1 MTYKKSF
8 STFFILLSLIFL
20 VAFNAVDKPSAI
32 IKSKDII
39 QLENGAYYQTS
50 SCWFA
55 SNKKNIQCGWL
66 HTAPA
71 QGQDSSD
78 FQLPV
83 VVFHYEGAD
92 KKEDPIVFLAGGPG
106 AGAWLDAELLT
117 SYWQNAWNDELSKLK
132 RDFILFDQRGS
143 GLSQPKIRCDIYKD
157 HAMKLLTQPEHPQQN
172 AIHYRQ
178 ATEICWKQLKQQG
191 MPISKLATR
200 YSADDVADIMQAL
213 GYQTWNIQG
222 VSYGTRLAIEVQRR
236 YPKQVRTLTLDSA
249 YPPSAHL
256 FQDWPMLL
264 NKSLLRIF
272 QHCELNDVC
281 ASSANEFEQ
290 RFWQLLKKLNQNPIV
305 FKMDHPD
312 IALDHIIL
320 NDETLLAVLF
330 HAEYRTNILTYL
342 AEALFRL
349 EKNDT
354 KALQS
359 IVEDYVLN
367 QLDNSFSDAVYW
379 AVECHDNPK
388 IDRKKYFSNEPR
400 YNKLKYYLPEDN
412 DVCEIWNRDYQYTAL
427 NMQNS
432 ATAPVLIF
440 SGEDDPI
447 TPTDWA
453 IETAAT
459 FKNQAY
465 LFSFHSVSHS
475 VMENKECTNQL
486 YQDFLN
492 TPTKRPRADCRIPE
506 QHYSSNT
513 MIADT
518 KANKDLIPK
527 DVAMSVES
535 NNVIRLP
542 NRQINRENQ

>member
-1 MTYKKSF
+1 MIYKKSF
-8 STFFILLSLIFL
+8 STLFILLSLIFL
-20 VAFNAVDKPSAI
+20 VAFNAIDKPSEI
-32 IKSKDII
+32 INTKETIKLDS
-39 QLENGAYYQTS
+39 GATYQTS

-55 SNKKNIQCGWL
+55 SNQKNIQCGWL

-71 QGQDSSD
+71 QGRKTAD

-83 VVFHYEGAD
+83 VVFHYEGSD

-143 GLSQPKIRCDIYKD
+143 GLSRPKIRCDVYKD
-157 HAMKLLTQPEHPQQN
+157 HAMKLLTQPENPQQN
-172 AIHYRQ
+172 ALHYRQ
-178 ATEICWKQLKQQG
+178 ATETCWKKLKQQG
-191 MPISKLATR
+191 IAISQLATHH
-200 YSADDVADIMQAL
+200 SADDVADIMQGL
-213 GYQTWNIQG
+213 GYKKWNIQG

-249 YPPSAHL
+249 YPPNAHL

-264 NKSLLRIF
+264 NNSLLRIF
-272 QHCELNDVC
+272 QHCELNDIC
-281 ASSANEFEQ
+281 SSSANEFEQ
-290 RFWQLLKKLNQNPIV
+290 RFWKLLDKLKQNPIP
-305 FKMDHPD
+305 FNIDHPD
-312 IALDHIIL
+312 IALDRIIL

-330 HAEYRTNILTYL
+330 HAEYRTDILAYL

-359 IVEDYVLN
+359 IVEDYVIN

-388 IDRKKYFSNEPR
+388 IDRQKYLYDDPR
-400 YNKLKYYLPEDN
+400 YQRLKQYLPEDN
-412 DVCEIWNRDYQYTAL
+412 DACEIWNRDYQYLALKSQNTAL
-427 NMQNS
+427 
-432 ATAPVLIF
+432 TPVLIF

-453 IETAAT
+453 IETAAA
-459 FKNQAY
+459 FDNNAY

-475 VMENKECTNQL
+475 VMENKDCTNKL
-486 YQDFLN
+486 YQDFLD
-492 TPTKRPRADCRIPE
+492 TPNQRPRADCRVPE
-506 QHYSSNT
+506 HYSSNT

-518 KANKDLIPK
+518 RPNRDVVKK
-527 DVAMSVES
+527 DVAMTLET
-535 NNVIRLP
+535 N
-542 NRQINRENQ
+542 